1 MEQQVKHRLTGA
13 TVLVALGVIFIPMIL
28 SQPEKTS
35 EIVIDMA
42 SPPESGNAF
51 RSRIVPLDEES
62 APSEFEWPEIR
73 EQADIAP
80 EAPIVSMPAREPEPI
95 LAKPTARITR
105 RQEPEASASFPPKPA
120 AKKTRELPT
129 ASVETVTNSAGSLK
143 KPWAVQVGSFT
154 EERNALGLRDRLRA
168 KGYRS
173 FVESVEEGGAITTT
187 RVFVG
192 PTLRRDDALRANKK
206 LRGEL
211 DIKGLVIRYAK
222 EK

>member
-1 MEQQVKHRLTGA
+1 MEQQLKHRLTGA

-28 SQPEKTS
+28 SQPERTN
-35 EIVIDMA
+35 EIVIDM
-42 SPPESGNAF
+42 SPPPEPGNAF
-51 RSRIVPLDEES
+51 RSRIVPLREDS

-73 EQADIAP
+73 EQADIALP
-80 EAPIVSMPAREPEPI
+80 APIVSVPPREPAPI
-95 LAKPTARITR
+95 LATPAPRITR
-105 RQEPEASASFPPKPA
+105 RQEPEANASLSPRPA
-120 AKKTRELPT
+120 AKKTREFPK
-129 ASVETVTNSAGSLK
+129 ASVKTTAKSAGSLK

-154 EERNALGLRDRLRA
+154 EEKNALGLRDKLRA

-173 FVESVEEGGAITTT
+173 FVESVKEGGAITTT

-206 LRGEL
+206 LHGEL